1 MPDFTSLVRT
11 RLAPMAVDPAREA
24 DIVAELAQHV
34 AEHYAELV
42 ASGVEETRAIDLA
55 LAPLDDRSRVAADIA
70 RADRPRASAP
80 NPPPSSSESSIGSVV
95 TDFLRDLRY
104 AARLLTQAPGFT
116 TVALVTL
123 ALGIGANAAIFSVV
137 NSVLLAP
144 LPYADPARLVTI
156 GERQPDGSAGNV
168 GYSTFLDWRDRSR
181 SFEQMAII
189 RSWQPTLLVNG
200 EPERIPAMRVS
211 WNFFRTLG
219 VAPAIGRDFRADE
232 DNPDRWRV
240 LVISDRLWRRR
251 FGADPSV
258 IGRVVMMND
267 RDYTIVGVMPPRFE
281 PLISEHFYQAA
292 DMWAALG
299 YERSLNYACR
309 TCQHLKA
316 IGRLNPGVA
325 REAAR
330 AEVDAIQTEL
340 RRQFPAE
347 YTQETV
353 TLVPLNEELTGNL
366 RPALMVLMGAVAFVL
381 LIACANVANLLLARM
396 SRREHDLALRTAL
409 GASRGRLVRQLL
421 AENVLL
427 AAAGGVGGVLLAA
440 VTVPLLTSVAPASVA
455 RLTGAQVDGRVVTFS
470 ALVSLAT
477 AVIFGLLPALRASR
491 IDLRESIHGDG
502 RKTAHAPTSVARRLL
517 VAADVALAMVIL
529 AGAGLMIR
537 SVDRLIGVDPG
548 FDPDHVLT
556 MQISM
561 VGQAYAKNEVVA
573 AKTDEMVAK
582 LRELPG
588 VTAVAAAGQIPLGGN
603 GDRWGFHV
611 QGRPSSPD
619 DPSVER
625 YSVTPDYFA
634 VMRIPLRRGRLFTDA
649 DRASS
654 ESVMLVG
661 EQTARTVWP
670 GIDPIGQHVRI
681 GGATDGPWRTV
692 VGIVG
697 DVRHRELAAPP
708 TMQMYAPQAQL
719 TDSFLTFVM
728 RSNGD
733 PSILA
738 NEARRAIWS
747 VASDVPVYQVAPL
760 ADLVAKSVGPR
771 RFIMLLLG
779 CFGAVALLLTAVG
792 LYGVISYTVNERT
805 REIGVRAA
813 LGASHT
819 DIVRLV
825 VGGGIR
831 VVVAGLIAGVVIAA
845 VSTRYLEDS
854 LYGTSATDPAT
865 FAVVAVVL
873 LLVTLA
879 AQGIPVLR
887 ALRVDPAVALRQ
899 E

>member
-1 MPDFTSLVRT
+1 
-11 RLAPMAVDPAREA
+11 
-24 DIVAELAQHV
+24 
-34 AEHYAELV
+34 
-42 ASGVEETRAIDLA
+42 
-55 LAPLDDRSRVAADIA
+55 
-70 RADRPRASAP
+70 
-80 NPPPSSSESSIGSVV
+80 
-95 TDFLRDLRY
+95 
-104 AARLLTQAPGFT
+104 
-116 TVALVTL
+116 L

-156 GERQPDGSAGNV
+156 GERQPDSSAGNV

-219 VAPAIGRDFRADE
+219 VTPAIGRDFRADE

-240 LVISDRLWRRR
+240 LIISDRLWRRR

-267 RDYTIVGVMPPRFE
+267 RDYTIVGVMPSAFE

-299 YERSLNYACR
+299 YDRSLNYACR

-316 IGRLNPGVA
+316 IGRLNAGVA

-330 AEVDAIQTEL
+330 AEVDAIHTEL

-347 YTQETV
+347 YAPETV

-455 RLTGAQVDGRVVTFS
+455 RLTDAQVDGRVIAFS

-477 AVIFGLLPALRASR
+477 AVVFGLLPALRASR
-491 IDLRESIHGDG
+491 IDLRQSIHGDG

-611 QGRPSSPD
+611 QGRPSSAD

-625 YSVTPDYFA
+625 YSVTPEYFT
-634 VMRIPLRRGRLFTDA
+634 VMRIPLRRGRLFTEA

-661 EQTARTVWP
+661 EQTARTLWP

-681 GGATDGPWRTV
+681 GSATEGPWRTI

-733 PSILA
+733 ASILA

-760 ADLVAKSVGPR
+760 ADLVAMSVGPR
-771 RFIMLLLG
+771 RFVMLLLG

-813 LGASHT
+813 LGASHA

-831 VVVAGLIAGVVIAA
+831 VVVAGLIAGVVTAA
-845 VSTRYLEDS
+845 VSTRYLEGS

-879 AQGIPVLR
+879 AQGIPILR